1 MQPTR
6 SLLRDAAVAVNPD
19 ILVLCH
25 GGPIAEPE
33 DAKYIPEHPASRA
46 SSARAVL
53 SGWRWNWRLSSRRG
67 GLRA

>member
-33 DAKYIPEHPASRA
+33 DAKYILEHTR
-46 SSARAVL
+46 
-53 SGWRWNWRLSSRRG
+53 RRG
-67 GLRA
+67 LLRREQHRAAGGGTGD